1 MIRSL
6 QNSEGRPPPER
17 RAARRFPII
26 SPVGY
31 RAFRGRVLV
40 REGIERAINIGST
53 GILLQV
59 DPPLEPDLHLELS
72 IDWPVLQQMR
82 GHLRLHALGEIVRLR
97 QDEVAVRVVRPQKFQ
112 QEESTGG

>member
-17 RAARRFPII
+17 RATRRFPIVA
-26 SPVGY
+26 PVGY
-31 RAFRGRVLV
+31 RAFRGRGLV
-40 REGIERAINIGST
+40 REGIGRTINIGSR
-53 GILLQV
+53 GIFLQV

-97 QDEVAVRVVRPQKFQ
+97 QDEVAVRLVRLQFQ
-112 QEESTGG
+112 QKESTGG

>member
-1 MIRSL
+1 MIRSH

-17 RAARRFPII
+17 RATRRFPIVA
-26 SPVGY
+26 PVGY

-40 REGIERAINIGST
+40 REGIGRTINICSR

-72 IDWPVLQQMR
+72 IDWPVLQMR

-97 QDEVAVRVVRPQKFQ
+97 QDEVAVRLVRPQFQ
-112 QEESTGG
+112 QKESTGG

>member
-17 RAARRFPII
+17 RAARRFPILA
-26 SPVGY
+26 PVGY
-31 RAFRGRVLV
+31 RTFRGRVLV
-40 REGIERAINIGST
+40 REGIRRAINIGSR

-97 QDEVAVRVVRPQKFQ
+97 QDEVAVRLVRPQFQ
-112 QEESTGG
+112 QKESTGG